1 MSTGLGRVGLWRREA
16 EKKRRV
22 EREWRSEREVRVMG
36 FDLVVSV
43 CRCPPAVVKVV
54 GWLWGYRN
62 YGSRTIMG
70 KVTGDPGVR

>member
-1 MSTGLGRVGLWRREA
+1 MTRVAVIA
-16 EKKRRV
+16 ECRGDRG
-22 EREWRSEREVRVMG
+22 S
-36 FDLVVSV
+36 VVSV